1 MTLVVPTLIVILED
15 AVQFVNVDQVMLV
28 THL

>member
-1 MTLVVPTLIVILED
+1 MTLVAPTLIVILED
-15 AVQFVNVDQVMLV
+15 VVQFVNADQDMLV

>member
-1 MTLVVPTLIVILED
+1 MTLVVQMLIVILEA
-15 AVQFVNVDQVMLV
+15 AVQFVNVDQDMLV

>member
-1 MTLVVPTLIVILED
+1 MTLVVLTLIVILED
-15 AVQFVNVDQVMLV
+15 VVQFVNADQDMLV

>member
-1 MTLVVPTLIVILED
+1 MTLVAPTLIVILED
-15 AVQFVNVDQVMLV
+15 AVQFVNVDQDMLV